1 MTDEK
6 ADKFKSTENVHETD
20 PPGYVG
26 EDTTIVLRETDEDQQ
41 SDKQVKPAGRAL
53 GTIIGGHY
61 RLESRIGSGGS
72 SAVYLATD
80 LSLNRKVAVK
90 LLLSGAYFSDEERL
104 RFQRE
109 GRAVGS
115 LDHPHVVRVFEF
127 NTTENDEPF
136 LVMEY
141 LQGQSLADIV
151 KERGA
156 IPVEEVIAWITQV
169 VQGLSYAHKRGIVH
183 RDVKSSNIV
192 IVQNADGES
201 IAKVVDF
208 GLARPEDEAGKGLT
222 LTGTIFGSPH
232 YMSPEQCRGERVDV
246 RSDIYSLGCVM
257 YECLNGQVPFAGA
270 SILETFR
277 QHLEDQPKPFAARL
291 KSTGNAAD
299 IEKVVFKCLSKN
311 PSDRYQDA
319 DRLEQDLKALGKN
332 SRSSMWANAASQGR
346 IVRAGASGVFSKYGK
361 SLVAVAAIV
370 TAFLCVLLLRPQI
383 FTDAFD
389 NYWNSLDLKAQQ
401 AFDTGDYKTAAEEYK
416 KALEF
421 ATYAPLTKRELR
433 IKESALG
440 QLDLAT
446 LLEDKKGIEKW
457 TSELNAVRK
466 LIPEAPGMT
475 FSSMPGLLGQ
485 LKELKVSVDKE
496 GKNTKENSKDGTKNA
511 TTRSASGILNRAN
524 DAAEVMIEDGRCI
537 DAGNFLEAAYL
548 GTADYLPEDDPVV
561 PRSLLNLVSFKINT
575 DPLKSF
581 VYLNRCHNL
590 MKDQSKSLP
599 PLARAHF
606 LADLGRCYL
615 LALQPELAT
624 EPLEEAVEIYR
635 YQGWL
640 TGAGAGT
647 AYLRLAEAQ
656 IRMGHP
662 HEAISSL
669 EQAEV
674 AFNTGEKP
682 SPGSV
687 LRCALTHAEI
697 LMKTGKVKEGMQIL
711 EQQLLKQEKTFPKR
725 YSDLTETIYWYARLM
740 VCLPATELTEAR
752 AKYLGSR
759 VCAIWERMQ
768 EYAFAS
774 HIWMAL
780 GKYHGEIR
788 KLVDGERFYL
798 RALDNF
804 HRMKS
809 ADYFSIVSLNSNLAE
824 MYMRRNDY
832 KKAYDFLKIA
842 ERTQAKAKVAQIGSI
857 IGTSHTTEK
866 FLYERLAETTDKLG
880 LREENKK
887 YRGLVDSAF

>member
-6 ADKFKSTENVHETD
+6 ADKINSTDNVYETD
-20 PPGYVG
+20 PKGYVS
-26 EDTTIVLRETDEDQQ
+26 EDTTIVLRDTDEEQ
-41 SDKQVKPAGRAL
+41 SNTKPSGRAL
-53 GTIIGGHY
+53 GTSIGGHY
-61 RLESRIGSGGS
+61 RLESRIGSGGT

-115 LDHPHVVRVFEF
+115 LDHPHVVRIFEF

-151 KERGA
+151 KERGS

-169 VQGLSYAHKRGIVH
+169 AQGLAYAHKRGIVH

-208 GLARPEDEAGKGLT
+208 GLARPEDESGKGLT

-232 YMSPEQCRGERVDV
+232 YMSPEQCRGERVDA

-257 YECLNGQVPFAGA
+257 YECLNGHVPFAGA
-270 SILETFR
+270 SMLETFR
-277 QHLEDQPKPFAARL
+277 QHLEDQPKPFAAKFKTVR
-291 KSTGNAAD
+291 NAAD

-311 PSDRYQDA
+311 PGDRYQDA
-319 DRLEQDLKALGKN
+319 DRLEQDLKTLEKN
-332 SRSSMWANAASQGR
+332 SQSSVWSNAASQGR
-346 IVRAGASGVFSKYGK
+346 IVRAGASGAFSKHGK
-361 SLVAVAAIV
+361 SLAAVAAIV
-370 TAFLCVLLLRPQI
+370 TAVLSVVLFRPQI
-383 FTDAFD
+383 ITDAFD
-389 NYWNSLDLKAQQ
+389 NHWASLDLKAQQ
-401 AFDTGDYKTAAEEYK
+401 AFDTGDYETAAKEYK
-416 KALEF
+416 AGSEF
-421 ATYAPLTKRELR
+421 ARYAPVSRRDLR
-433 IKESALG
+433 LKESVLG

-446 LLEDKKGIEKW
+446 LMENKNEIE
-457 TSELNAVRK
+457 TYTTELNAVRK
-466 LIPEAPGMT
+466 LIPDAPGVT
-475 FSSMPGLLGQ
+475 FSSMPGLLEQ
-485 LKELKVSVDKE
+485 LKELKTSVDKE
-496 GKNTKENSKDGTKNA
+496 TPSAKEGEKGA
-511 TTRSASGILNRAN
+511 TTRSAAGILNRAN

-537 DAGNFLEAAYL
+537 DAGDFLEAAYL
-548 GTADYLPEDDPVV
+548 GTADYLPDQDPVV
-561 PRSLLNLVSFKINT
+561 PRSLLNLVSIKINT
-575 DPLKSF
+575 DPLKAF

-590 MKDQSKSLP
+590 MKEQKASLP
-599 PLARAHF
+599 PLARARF

-615 LALQPELAT
+615 LALQPGLASV
-624 EPLEEAVEIYR
+624 PLEEAVEIYR

-656 IRMGHP
+656 IRMGRP
-662 HEAISSL
+662 QEAKSSL

-682 SPGSV
+682 SPGST

-697 LMKTGKVKEGMQIL
+697 SIKTGKAKEGIAL
-711 EQQLLKQEKTFPKR
+711 LDEQLLKQEKTFPKR
-725 YSDLTETIYWYARLM
+725 YSDLSETMYWYMRMMVYLPHSSITEHKAKFLGARL
-740 VCLPATELTEAR
+740 
-752 AKYLGSR
+752 
-759 VCAIWERMQ
+759 CAMWERMQ

-774 HIWMAL
+774 TVWMAL
-780 GKYHGEIR
+780 GKYHGDIR
-788 KLVDGERFYL
+788 KLVDSERFYT

-804 HRMKS
+804 NHMKS
-809 ADYFSIVSLNSNLAE
+809 HDYFSAVSLYSNLGE
-824 MYMRRNDY
+824 IYMRRSEY
-832 KKAYDFLKIA
+832 KKAYDVLKKA
-842 ERTQAKAKVAQIGSI
+842 EKAQEKAKVAQIGSI
-857 IGTSHTTEK
+857 IGTSNATEK
-866 FLYERLAETTDKLG
+866 FLHERLVETTDKLG

-887 YRGLVDSAF
+887 YKDLVDSAF